1 MKLGILNQTG
11 EKVKDIKLSDAFAV
25 TSTPEALTLYIN
37 YLRAALRAP
46 IANTKDRSEV
56 SGGGRKPW
64 KQKGTGSARVGS
76 TRSPLWIGGG
86 VTFGPT
92 NDRNYKLS
100 INKTAKRKAILTIFG
115 KLAENDQIVV
125 VDSFNMDKPNTKNA
139 IAILGNLKAEG
150 KITVILNESNII
162 VEKSFRNIPG
172 IHIMFPNKLD
182 MINLM
187 TSSKV
192 IVTVDSLSELEKTYV
207 KQ

>member
-11 EKVKDIKLSDAFAV
+11 EKIKDITVSSAFEV
-25 TSTPEALTLYIN
+25 TSSPEALTLYVN

-46 IANTKDRSEV
+46 IADTKDRSEV

-92 NDRNYKLS
+92 SDRNYKLS
-100 INKTAKRKAILTIFG
+100 INKVAKRKVILSIFG
-115 KLAENDQIVV
+115 KMIENKQFIL
-125 VDSFNMDKPNTKNA
+125 VDSLSMDKPSTKKA
-139 IAILGNLKAEG
+139 ISILENIKAEG
-150 KITVILNESNII
+150 KISLILNESDI
-162 VEKSFRNIPG
+162 VIEKSFRNIEG
-172 IHIMFPNKLD
+172 VHVMFPNKLN

-187 TSSKV
+187 TSTKV
-192 IVTVDSLSELEKTYV
+192 IVTVDSLNTLEQTFV
-207 KQ
+207 KK